1 MKFLKE
7 LNLPNKLTL
16 LRIALFIPMIFLMIA
31 NIYILRTSDGFWW
44 SYMKDVE
51 NSNVNFDALLTTY
64 SLNGLYTKIGAI
76 DIVIVLFFI
85 SAMVTDFL
93 DGYFARKNNQVTEFG
108 KLWDPL
114 ADKIITTLTLIYFAV
129 MNYVPFWIV
138 LIFVIRD
145 LIVDGSRVTMAKN
158 NIGVE
163 ASIWGKLKTLIMT
176 AGIIIVFIY
185 QLVFSFNIE
194 KIAYFDRNAQSWAPF
209 IVSIPLLVAA
219 GFSVF
224 SGFLYVRKI
233 WPIIRESK

>member
-1 MKFLKE
+1 M
-7 LNLPNKLTL
+7 NLPNKLTL

-44 SYMKDVE
+44 SYMKYVE
-51 NSNVNFDALLTTY
+51 NHNLPTTY

-76 DIVIVLFFI
+76 DIVILLFFI
-85 SAMVTDFL
+85 GAMVTDFL

-194 KIAYFDRNAQSWAPF
+194 KITYFDKSAQSWAPF
-209 IVSIPLLVAA
+209 VVSIPLLVAA

>member
-44 SYMKDVE
+44 SYMKYVE
-51 NSNVNFDALLTTY
+51 NHNLPTTY

-76 DIVIVLFFI
+76 DIVILLFFI
-85 SAMVTDFL
+85 GAMVTDFL

-194 KIAYFDRNAQSWAPF
+194 KITYFDKSAQSWAPF
-209 IVSIPLLVAA
+209 VVSIPLLVAA